1 MDNKTQLKANW
12 EEARGRVKKAW
23 GALTDDDLLQAQ
35 GNWDQLVATI
45 RGKTGEGMDVVEQ
58 KLNQILDTIS
68 AKGKPK

>member
-1 MDNKTQLKANW
+1 MDGKMQLQAQW

-45 RGKTGEGMDVVEQ
+45 RRRTGEGIGAIEQ
-58 KLNQILDTIS
+58 QLNAILDTIS
-68 AKGKPK
+68 TKGKPK

>member
-1 MDNKTQLKANW
+1 
-12 EEARGRVKKAW
+12 
-23 GALTDDDLLQAQ
+23 LQAQ